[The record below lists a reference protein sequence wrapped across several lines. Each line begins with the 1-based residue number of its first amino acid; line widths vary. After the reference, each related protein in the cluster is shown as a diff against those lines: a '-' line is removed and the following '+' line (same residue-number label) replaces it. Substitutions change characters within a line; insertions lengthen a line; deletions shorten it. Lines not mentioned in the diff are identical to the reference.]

1 MSTPETREEW
11 ADFSRE
17 FLRASGYPEGL
28 LTGALDGVSI
38 ADGHTAE
45 LRLCRGPA
53 ADVVIVDDE
62 REASDG

>member
-1 MSTPETREEW
+1 VSTPKTREEW

-38 ADGHTAE
+38 ADGHTPE
-45 LRLCRGPA
+45 LRIGPEGIELHA
-53 ADVVIVDDE
+53 VPDDE